1 MMRTTTRRSVLSAG
15 ALLALTTSLA
25 TGCALPTSDAQSQ
38 EEGAHTTVRYQGSA
52 NAVTWPELADDL
64 GYLDRVQLE
73 YVGATTSGPQDIQ
86 SVATGQTDIG
96 GAFSG
101 AIVKLVEA
109 GSPITAVVNYYGSDA
124 KSYQGVYVRKDSA
137 IRRPRD
143 LVGKKIA
150 VNTLG
155 AHAEAAIDTWLTTS
169 GLSQSEIDQV
179 QLVVLPPND
188 TEEAVRRG
196 QVDAGA
202 LGGILQDHAK
212 AQGDIRELFR
222 DTEVVGPINGG
233 QYVLRDDFIAQHPQ
247 ATRELTTGVA
257 KAIEWARTTPRAD
270 VIARFTK
277 IVEARDRN
285 ETTANLR
292 YWKSTGIPARGG
304 VISDTD
310 FTQWSD
316 WLESSGIVAAGEL
329 DPSQIYTNEYNDL
342 AKEGSS

>member
-1 MMRTTTRRSVLSAG
+1 M
-15 ALLALTTSLA
+15 
-25 TGCALPTSDAQSQ
+25 
-38 EEGAHTTVRYQGSA
+38 
-52 NAVTWPELADDL
+52 
-64 GYLDRVQLE
+64 
-73 YVGATTSGPQDIQ
+73 
-86 SVATGQTDIG
+86 
-96 GAFSG
+96 
-101 AIVKLVEA
+101 
-109 GSPITAVVNYYGSDA
+109 
-124 KSYQGVYVRKDSA
+124 
-137 IRRPRD
+137 
-143 LVGKKIA
+143 
-150 VNTLG
+150 
-155 AHAEAAIDTWLTTS
+155 
-169 GLSQSEIDQV
+169 
-179 QLVVLPPND
+179 
-188 TEEAVRRG
+188 
-196 QVDAGA
+196 
-202 LGGILQDHAK
+202 
-212 AQGDIRELFR
+212 
-222 DTEVVGPINGG
+222 
-233 QYVLRDDFIAQHPQ
+233 LRDDFIAQHPQ